1 MCEGVML
8 NMLEEWVEGER
19 WSVACEMPSAPYYWT
34 FVTQRH
40 NDTTEIELN
49 YSKSNRCALEPI
61 RKIVLRLEV
70 LDFSDRLLSTR
81 HYTARVSGDKISLLK
96 DCQDEIG

>member
-1 MCEGVML
+1 MMCEGVML

-34 FVTQRH
+34 FFTQRH

-61 RKIVLRLEV
+61 RKIVLRLEG
-70 LDFSDRLLSTR
+70 LDF
-81 HYTARVSGDKISLLK
+81 
-96 DCQDEIG
+96 EIRQGKFFVRSRCPTVKKFNAA